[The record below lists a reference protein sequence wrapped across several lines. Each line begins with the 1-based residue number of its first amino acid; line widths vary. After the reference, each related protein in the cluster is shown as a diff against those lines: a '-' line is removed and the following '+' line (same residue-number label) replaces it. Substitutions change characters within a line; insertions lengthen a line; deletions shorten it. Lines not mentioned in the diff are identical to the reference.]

1 MVLARWKLAAAVC
14 AAVLCAFSAA
24 AATPA
29 HAQPEARVSQLELL
43 IGQARFREAVVQAPA
58 LRSQVLALPP
68 SATTRR
74 LLVRTEL
81 VAGTAALALRQEGT
95 ARVYFLR
102 ALQLD
107 PSLTL
112 AASAPP
118 KVRRTLDALREGP

>member
-1 MVLARWKLAAAVC
+1 MLAAAVC
-14 AAVLCAFSAA
+14 VAFLCAFSAG

-29 HAQPEARVSQLELL
+29 LAQLEARVARLESL
-43 IGQARFREAVVQAPA
+43 IGQARFREAVAQAPA

-68 SATTRR
+68 SKATRQ

-81 VAGTAALALRQEGT
+81 LAGTAALALRQEGT

-107 PSLTL
+107 PALTL
-112 AASAPP
+112 AANAPP
-118 KVRRTLDALREGP
+118 KVRRTLDGLREGP